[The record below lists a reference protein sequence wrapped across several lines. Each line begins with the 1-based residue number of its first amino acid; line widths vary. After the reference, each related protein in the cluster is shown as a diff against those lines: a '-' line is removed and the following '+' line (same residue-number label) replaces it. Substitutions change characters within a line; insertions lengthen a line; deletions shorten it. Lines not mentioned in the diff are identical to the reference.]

1 MICGLPGDPRDMM
14 LQGKNAIIYGGGGSI
29 GGAMARAF
37 AREGASVFLAGRTH
51 AKLGAVAADI
61 GDAAHVA
68 VLDALD
74 ERAVDE
80 HAEAVAAQAGSLD
93 ISVNVITHGDVQG
106 TAIDEMDVEDYVQPV
121 AIAVRTTFLTVRAAA
136 RHMKRQRSG
145 VILAFGG
152 EGDPPRGYR
161 LGGLQTAF
169 NAIEA
174 MRRQVS
180 AELGEHGIRFVTLRS
195 GGVAESLPDDFEGAD
210 RIRAS
215 LHDATLLGRTATLE
229 DIGNIAAF
237 VASDQART
245 MTAATVN
252 TSAGALMD

>member
-1 MICGLPGDPRDMM
+1 MV

-29 GGAMARAF
+29 GGAVARAF
-37 AREGASVFLAGRTH
+37 AREGAAVYLAGRTQ
-51 AKLGAVAADI
+51 ASLDAVAAEI

-80 HAEAVAAQAGSLD
+80 HADAVAAQAGSLD

-106 TAIDEMDVEDYVQPV
+106 TPIDEMDVEDYLRPV
-121 AIAVRTTFLTVRAAA
+121 ATAVRTTFLTVRAAS
-136 RHMKRQRSG
+136 RHMKRQGGG

-152 EGDPPRGYR
+152 EGDPPRGYH

-169 NAIEA
+169 QALEA

-180 AELGEHGIRFVTLRS
+180 TELAPHGVRFITLRS
-195 GGVAESLPDDFEGAD
+195 GGVADSLPQDFPGAE

-215 LHDATLLGRTATLE
+215 LDEATLLGRTVTLE
-229 DIGNIAAF
+229 EVGDMAAF
-237 VASDQART
+237 AASDRARM
-245 MTAATVN
+245 MTAATLNV
-252 TSAGALMD
+252 SAGALMD